1 MADSFTSLLSGGLLD
16 TSYPNYAGA
25 AKRNEARRQGLI
37 NMGLDQ
43 INAVFGGGST
53 QFFTPADPNQ
63 SKFDP
68 KSTYFT
74 LNKKGD
80 FAPYWAPG
88 GAQPQRS
95 FTPNTF
101 ANLALG
107 NDLGSVGIVNR
118 LLGDNAS
125 PAVRGLVGSAM
136 NPINPLG
143 GFLGGALGGL
153 FGSEE
158 SPKDKARKAFRRG
171 QLYNAPQE
179 MTFEGFQ
186 EPFYQ
191 QRAQDYVNYALPQL
205 AQQYRQNREQMLFGL
220 SNRGLSDS
228 SVAEKASSDL
238 EREAGRGRQTIAETG
253 IEQSNQLR
261 RDIEQARQQAI
272 SQLYQSSNPAEGLR
286 SAVNSAQSFQRPST
300 FAPVVN
306 MFGNLAQQYY
316 TSQLLNNY
324 RQPFRAPN
332 DDGLSQYLAP
342 LP

>member
-68 KSTYFT
+68 HSVYYN
-74 LNKKGD
+74 LNKKGQ
-80 FAPYWAPG
+80 FTPYWAPRGSSVG
-88 GAQPQRS
+88 GAAPNSQ
-95 FTPNTF
+95 FTPGIGTATF
-101 ANLALG
+101 QTAP
-107 NDLGSVGIVNR
+107 GS
-118 LLGDNAS
+118 
-125 PAVRGLVGSAM
+125 P
-136 NPINPLG
+136 
-143 GFLGGALGGL
+143 FLFSDI
-153 FGSEE
+153 FGSTE
-158 SPKDKARKAFRRG
+158 SPRSIARKAFRRG

-342 LP
+342 LPG